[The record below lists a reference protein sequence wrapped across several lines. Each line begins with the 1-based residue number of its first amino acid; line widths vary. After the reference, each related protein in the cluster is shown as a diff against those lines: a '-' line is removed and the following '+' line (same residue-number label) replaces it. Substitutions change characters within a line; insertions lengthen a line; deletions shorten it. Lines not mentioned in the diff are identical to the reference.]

1 MPKFNVVSPD
11 GLTYQVNAPEGATQ
25 EQAIKYVQDEVAAG
39 RLSPTPKQEEQAVAE
54 QDGGGLAGSL
64 RRIDLNAGTNI
75 ANIPSALAD
84 SLASATAWAGSKLGI
99 GDGTYIPAP
108 RFQVSEEDKPQAF
121 VEEFASEAIPYL
133 IPTGVGAG
141 VGAASRVGRVADA
154 LGRNAAQSVVGSLAN
169 NSDGALDGEFAE
181 ELAANAVLGAGAE
194 KVIGGIANTVRA
206 GSEARREAIRRSV
219 SNENEIIDDIKRGA
233 RELHAFNRSNKLFEQ
248 GIPAGKLP
256 DEAGNLVEVTKRVD
270 LGGVQDYVN
279 SLPKG
284 DAAQY
289 AFDNYIKRIT
299 GGSFSTGDT
308 PLPAD
313 IRNIYANKDITKAAE
328 DKILEEVRDN
338 FNRLGDYNVKGLM
351 EANNAI
357 MNSRNGLGK
366 LNPSVSVGALP
377 KETRRALG
385 LKGLQDAI
393 SSISSK
399 SEGFLPGDVGTWL
412 RTGSRNAINR
422 SQQAL
427 KDTANSA
434 ADSTRSSLDE
444 SILNAARGGEELSSG
459 KRRAME
465 GQIDAYR
472 TLGSDSFDRVRVDD
486 IPREE
491 LVNLLTSSSQAASK
505 AGDVTIDTLRP
516 FLNDSEVA
524 AFREAARRAGE
535 LTNDNPINLATR
547 IGGANA
553 IKEAKAAGNP
563 SVVSSLL
570 GVATGGTSTAVNAL
584 GAIPNLVQ
592 SRAISRDLA
601 RVRGEMYST
610 SARGIPLADLANGE
624 RGVGRFGFDN
634 ARNAIGDAV
643 DNVGTNVNVAG
654 VLGGDM
660 DDENEK
666 RIEQLD
672 DWATKNGIPSEIL
685 SQAVAIKGSDLGSLK
700 GINAIKGLALDL
712 HTESRAND
720 PSISLSESFNP
731 DHTLATRQ
739 ISQAMREAMNGL
751 SDDEQEEIIDDY
763 LDSVHLE
770 EDEKLVGLKL
780 QRAIQKA
787 VQHALDKSS

>member
-39 RLSPTPKQEEQAVAE
+39 RLSPTPKQEEQAVPK

-84 SLASATAWAGSKLGI
+84 SLASATAWAGGKLGI

-108 RFQVSEEDKPQAF
+108 RFQVSEEDKPQGF

-194 KVIGGIANTVRA
+194 KVLGGVANTIRA
-206 GSEARREAIRRSV
+206 GKEARRARMAQTAVEEQNVNASLEGLSKTVHNISSNHNDFEKGLPIKDASKNDLTYQDGPRKGEVIREKPKTIGELQQMFTSQDPRFVAGGSHSYLPKSFNDYLSSLTGGKYNLNSTDIPEKLLNTVPSSAHTNRARSFALEQAKDQLNSLDNYRFNSVRNNNEAILMNSNPV
-219 SNENEIIDDIKRGA
+219 SRALHKPMSDIGALTQEQQKMLGLSRLERAVATIGSKANASLPLDVGTYSRFGSDSIISSRK
-233 RELHAFNRSNKLFEQ
+233 Q
-248 GIPAGKLP
+248 GIREAA
-256 DEAGNLVEVTKRVD
+256 DEAI
-270 LGGVQDYVN
+270 
-279 SLPKG
+279 S
-284 DAAQY
+284 
-289 AFDNYIKRIT
+289 
-299 GGSFSTGDT
+299 
-308 PLPAD
+308 
-313 IRNIYANKDITKAAE
+313 
-328 DKILEEVRDN
+328 
-338 FNRLGDYNVKGLM
+338 
-351 EANNAI
+351 
-357 MNSRNGLGK
+357 
-366 LNPSVSVGALP
+366 
-377 KETRRALG
+377 G
-385 LKGLQDAI
+385 LKGKKEDFIL
-393 SSISSK
+393 K
-399 SEGFLPGDVGTWL
+399 KLNNGK
-412 RTGSRNAINR
+412 
-422 SQQAL
+422 L
-427 KDTANSA
+427 KDGTGDFFSDQ
-434 ADSTRSSLDE
+434 ADAWNLAKKGAPVSSLTDNQLE
-444 SILNAARGGEELSSG
+444 
-459 KRRAME
+459 
-465 GQIDAYR
+465 
-472 TLGSDSFDRVRVDD
+472 
-486 IPREE
+486 
-491 LVNLLTSSSQAASK
+491 NLLISSSQSMRHR
-505 AGDVTIDTLRP
+505 GSRIPDYSGQSTETPLDILRGVREIDEFKEGAPLGT
-516 FLNDSEVA
+516 DSVGSTVLG
-524 AFREAARRAGE
+524 F
-535 LTNDNPINLATR
+535 IS
-547 IGGANA
+547 GGATT
-553 IKEAKAAGNP
+553 AAQASAALLNRNLNN
-563 SVVSSLL
+563 SIARDIRRVS
-570 GVATGGTSTAVNAL
+570 GET
-584 GAIPNLVQ
+584 I
-592 SRAISRDLA
+592 
-601 RVRGEMYST
+601 RGD
-610 SARGIPLADLANGE
+610 A
-624 RGVGRFGFDN
+624 

-660 DDENEK
+660 DGENEK

-720 PSISLSESFNP
+720 STISLSESFNP

-787 VQHALDKSS
+787 IQHALDKSS

>member
-84 SLASATAWAGSKLGI
+84 SLASATAWAGGKLGI

-108 RFQVSEEDKPQAF
+108 RFQVSEEDKPQGF

-141 VGAASRVGRVADA
+141 VGAASRAGRIADA

-169 NSDGALDGEFAE
+169 NSDGALDSEFAE

-194 KVIGGIANTVRA
+194 KVLGGVANTIRA
-206 GSEARREAIRRSV
+206 GKAKRRAVMENSLANEA
-219 SNENEIIDDIKRGA
+219 GA
-233 RELHAFNRSNKLFEQ
+233 NAHIRELSSELHNLNRGNKIFEQ
-248 GIPAGKLP
+248 GLVDPTTGEPVLRSAGQLQKYIQDNPDMFAQGRDLDYVPGQVDAYIKRFTDNQYGLGDELPEELASRVFTKSDTALNQKKVLDEARDAYRFLESSKIGDVDLANQAINEAGSGFIYPAVDVGRLSPEARKQLGLSRLERVISRIGSAAESNLPFDIGTQSRLGSVKALNEKQEALTRLADTEINSLYNKKTDNPGIAKALDKQAEAWEAAKRGDKFSKLP
-256 DEAGNLVEVTKRVD
+256 DSELN
-270 LGGVQDYVN
+270 
-279 SLPKG
+279 
-284 DAAQY
+284 
-289 AFDNYIKRIT
+289 
-299 GGSFSTGDT
+299 
-308 PLPAD
+308 
-313 IRNIYANKDITKAAE
+313 NI
-328 DKILEEVRDN
+328 
-338 FNRLGDYNVKGLM
+338 
-351 EANNAI
+351 
-357 MNSRNGLGK
+357 
-366 LNPSVSVGALP
+366 
-377 KETRRALG
+377 
-385 LKGLQDAI
+385 
-393 SSISSK
+393 
-399 SEGFLPGDVGTWL
+399 
-412 RTGSRNAINR
+412 
-422 SQQAL
+422 
-427 KDTANSA
+427 
-434 ADSTRSSLDE
+434 
-444 SILNAARGGEELSSG
+444 
-459 KRRAME
+459 
-465 GQIDAYR
+465 
-472 TLGSDSFDRVRVDD
+472 
-486 IPREE
+486 
-491 LVNLLTSSSQAASK
+491 LTSSNQAR
-505 AGDVTIDTLRP
+505 IL
-516 FLNDSEVA
+516 
-524 AFREAARRAGE
+524 AGE
-535 LTNDNPINLATR
+535 A
-547 IGGANA
+547 GEG
-553 IKEAKAAGNP
+553 IKTP
-563 SVVSSLL
+563 
-570 GVATGGTSTAVNAL
+570 
-584 GAIPNLVQ
+584 
-592 SRAISRDLA
+592 
-601 RVRGEMYST
+601 
-610 SARGIPLADLANGE
+610 ADLS
-624 RGVGRFGFDN
+624 RGVGGLERAKETNPYKIGGLASLGTTWLFGGAPLAAQAGLAGAGRILN
-634 ARNAIGDAV
+634 GAIARDLRRVQGQTVRGDKTLNAIGDAV

-660 DDENEK
+660 YDENEK

-700 GINAIKGLALDL
+700 GVNAIKGLALDL

>member
-1 MPKFNVVSPD
+1 MATKVEYKGYTLEFPD
-11 GLTYQVNAPEGATQ
+11 NATDDDIYKYIQ
-25 EQAIKYVQDEVAAG
+25 ENESQFDSIAPA
-39 RLSPTPKQEEQAVAE
+39 KQEEQAPQQE
-54 QDGGGLAGSL
+54 DSILGPTTRMLA
-64 RRIDLNAGTNI
+64 NAGANI
-75 ANIPSALAD
+75 ANIPASVAD
-84 SLASATAWAGSKLGI
+84 SVASAASWAGGKLGI

-108 RFQVSEEDKPQAF
+108 RIEVSDEYKPRGAIEEI
-121 VEEFASEAIPYL
+121 ASEALPFL
-133 IPTGVGAG
+133 ITGGAS
-141 VGAASRVGRVADA
+141 AAPKAA
-154 LGRNAAQSVVGSLAN
+154 TKLGRLEQALTRNASQSVVGSAAN
-169 NSDGALDGEFAE
+169 NSDGELGADFAADVAL
-181 ELAANAVLGAGAE
+181 NAGAGAGAE
-194 KVIGGIANTVRA
+194 KVIGGIANTIRA
-206 GSEARREAIRRSV
+206 GSEVRREAIRRSV

-299 GGSFSTGDT
+299 GGNFSTGDT

-328 DKILEEVRDN
+328 DKILEEVRAN

-393 SSISSK
+393 ASISSK
-399 SEGFLPGDVGTWL
+399 SEEFLPGDAGTWL
-412 RTGSRNAINR
+412 RTGSKNAIDR

-427 KDTANSA
+427 KNTANSE
-434 ADSTRSSLDE
+434 ADSIRSSLDE
-444 SILNAARGGEELSSG
+444 SILNAARSGEELSSG

-472 TLGSDSFDRVRVDD
+472 TLGSKSFDRVRVDD
-486 IPREE
+486 ISRDK
-491 LVNLLTSSSQAASK
+491 LVNLLTSSSQAANK

-516 FLNDSEVA
+516 FLDDSEVA

-570 GVATGGTSTAVNAL
+570 GVATGGTSTGVNVL
-584 GAIPNLVQ
+584 GAIPNLAM

-610 SARGIPLADLANGE
+610 SARGTPLAELANRE
-624 RGVGRFGFDN
+624 KGVGHFELDN

-720 PSISLSESFNP
+720 STVSLSESFNP